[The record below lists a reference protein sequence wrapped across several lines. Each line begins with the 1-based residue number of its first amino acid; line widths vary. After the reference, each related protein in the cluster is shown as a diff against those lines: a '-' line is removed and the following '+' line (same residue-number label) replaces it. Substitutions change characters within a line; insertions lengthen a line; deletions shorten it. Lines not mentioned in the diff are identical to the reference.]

1 MNALTQRESAALPSM
16 QVDEKE
22 LIDVLRNS
30 LYPGAQDPSI
40 KLVLSYCKAAGLDP
54 MQKPVHIV
62 PMQVSTGRKDDEGWD
77 IKENRDVIMPG
88 VGLYRSQAERT
99 GLYAGISEPEYGPM
113 LELTFIADVWESV
126 GGKRVKRSQNVTMK
140 YPEWCRVTVEKL
152 LDGKVCRYTAVEYWI
167 ENYATKSNKT
177 EEPNA
182 MWKRRPRG
190 QLAKCAEA
198 QALRK
203 AFPGSVGSQPTAEE
217 MEGKSLLEDDR
228 TIDMPTSSKPPVDQ
242 PQSRSAKEKAADVT
256 DVDAKPATQSG
267 NTAAAEGK
275 AVDSQSEPAVGKP
288 ISDSVLRILK
298 VKMEN
303 AGVSESDIKKKFGFD
318 LDGVTT
324 ANYNGIV
331 EWLKD
336 PTQ

>member
-1 MNALTQRESAALPSM
+1 MSNALTQRESASLPSM
-16 QVDEKE
+16 QVEEKE

-30 LYPGAQDPSI
+30 LYPGAQDASI

-62 PMQVSTGRKDDEGWD
+62 PMQVSTGKKDDDGWD
-77 IKENRDVIMPG
+77 IKENRDTIMPG

-113 LELTFIADVWESV
+113 LELTFIADVWENV
-126 GGKRVKRSQNVTMK
+126 NGKRVKRSQNVTMK
-140 YPEWCRVTVEKL
+140 YPEWCRVTVEKF
-152 LDGKVCRYTAVEYWI
+152 LDGKLCRYTAVEYWI

-177 EEPNA
+177 EEPNS

-228 TIDMPTSSKPPVDQ
+228 TIDMPPTQTPVAQ
-242 PQSRSAKEKAADVT
+242 PQSRSEKAKAATPGDVT
-256 DVDAKPATQSG
+256 DVDAKPAAAQG
-267 NTAAAEGK
+267 AQQAPAEGAAEPVV
-275 AVDSQSEPAVGKP
+275 AKP
-288 ISDSVLRILK
+288 ISDSMLTVLK
-298 VKMEN
+298 KKMEN
-303 AGVSESDIKKKFGFD
+303 AGVNEADLKRKFSID

-324 ANYNGIV
+324 ANYNSV
-331 EWLKD
+331 TDWLKD

>member
-1 MNALTQRESAALPSM
+1 MNNALTQRESSALPSM
-16 QVDEKE
+16 QVEEKE

-30 LYPGAQDPSI
+30 LYPGAQDASI
-40 KLVLSYCKAAGLDP
+40 KLVLSYCKAAALDP

-62 PMQVSTGRKDDEGWD
+62 PMQVSTGNKDAEGWD

-113 LELTFIADVWESV
+113 LELTFVADVWENV
-126 GGKRVKRSQNVTMK
+126 NGKRVKRSQNVTMN
-140 YPEWCRVTVEKL
+140 YPEWCRITVEKF
-152 LDGKVCRYTAVEYWI
+152 LDGRVCRYTATEFWI
-167 ENYATKSNKT
+167 ENYATKNSKT

-217 MEGKSLLEDDR
+217 MEGKQLLDDDR
-228 TIDMPTSSKPPVDQ
+228 TIDMPVGKPAVEQ
-242 PQSRSAKEKAADVT
+242 PQSRSAKQAPKEGAT
-256 DVDAKPATQSG
+256 DVDPTTSAESKAEPPVATERVTRAENEDGKRWRQRSRPEEEIWLRSG
-267 NTAAAEGK
+267 C
-275 AVDSQSEPAVGKP
+275 
-288 ISDSVLRILK
+288 SDHGQLQRHR
-298 VKMEN
+298 
-303 AGVSESDIKKKFGFD
+303 
-318 LDGVTT
+318 
-324 ANYNGIV
+324 
-331 EWLKD
+331 
-336 PTQ
+336 

>member
-1 MNALTQRESAALPSM
+1 MNNALTQRESSALPSM
-16 QVDEKE
+16 QVEEKE

-30 LYPGAQDPSI
+30 LYPGAQDASI
-40 KLVLSYCKAAGLDP
+40 KLVLSYCKAAAL
-54 MQKPVHIV
+54 
-62 PMQVSTGRKDDEGWD
+62 D

-113 LELTFIADVWESV
+113 LELTFVADVWENV
-126 GGKRVKRSQNVTMK
+126 NGKRVKRSQNVTMN
-140 YPEWCRVTVEKL
+140 YPEWCRITVEKF
-152 LDGKVCRYTAVEYWI
+152 LDGRVCRYTATEFWI
-167 ENYATKSNKT
+167 ENYATKNSKT

-217 MEGKSLLEDDR
+217 MEGKQLLDDDR
-228 TIDMPTSSKPPVDQ
+228 TIDMPVGKPAVEQ
-242 PQSRSAKEKAADVT
+242 PQSRSAKQAPKEGAT
-256 DVDAKPATQSG
+256 DVDPTTSAESKAEPPVATE
-267 NTAAAEGK
+267 TVVA
-275 AVDSQSEPAVGKP
+275 KP
-288 ISDSVLRILK
+288 ISDSALRVLK
-298 VKMEN
+298 TKMEN
-303 AGVSESDIKKKFGFD
+303 AGVNEADLKKKFGFD
-318 LDGVTT
+318 LDAVTT

-331 EWLKD
+331 DWLKD

>member
-16 QVDEKE
+16 QVDEQE

-30 LYPGAQDPSI
+30 LYPGAQDASI

-62 PMQVSTGRKDDEGWD
+62 PMQVSTGKKDEDGWD

-99 GLYAGISEPEYGPM
+99 GQYAGISEPEYGPLM
-113 LELTFIADVWESV
+113 ELTYVSEVWESV
-126 GGKRVKRSQNVTMK
+126 NGRRVKSNKNVTMK
-140 YPEWCRVTVEKL
+140 YPEWCRITVERVV
-152 LDGKVCRYTAVEYWI
+152 DGMIRRYTAVEYWI

-228 TIDMPTSSKPPVDQ
+228 TIDMPATKPPVEQ
-242 PQSRSAKEKAADVT
+242 PQSKSAKPKPTDVT
-256 DVDAKPATQSG
+256 DVDAKTPEPKPAP
-267 NTAAAEGK
+267 A
-275 AVDSQSEPAVGKP
+275 QSEVQQEPKQPTEPVEAKP
-288 ISDSVLRILK
+288 ISESVLRVLK
-298 VKMEN
+298 TKMEN
-303 AGVSESDIKKKFGFD
+303 ASVSEADVKKKFGFG
-318 LDGVTT
+318 LDSVTT
-324 ANYNGIV
+324 ANYNDV
-331 EWLKD
+331 VKFVKS
-336 PTQ
+336 PV

>member
-30 LYPGAQDPSI
+30 LYPGAQDASI
-40 KLVLSYCKAAGLDP
+40 KLVLSYCKAAALDP

-62 PMQVSTGRKDDEGWD
+62 PMQVSTGKKDDDGWD

-113 LELTFIADVWESV
+113 LDLTFIADVWENV
-126 GGKRVKRSQNVTMK
+126 NGKRVKRSQNVTIK
-140 YPEWCRVTVEKL
+140 YPEWCRITVEKF
-152 LDGKVCRYTAVEYWI
+152 LDERVCRYTAVEYWI

-228 TIDMPTSSKPPVDQ
+228 TIDMPSASKKEPVDQ
-242 PQSRSAKEKAADVT
+242 PRSKSAKATDVT
-256 DVDAKPATQSG
+256 DVTPNGDQPVQNAPATHPRQATQQVQP
-267 NTAAAEGK
+267 TAE
-275 AVDSQSEPAVGKP
+275 GKP
-288 ISDSVLRILK
+288 ISDSVLRVLK
-298 VKMEN
+298 TKMEN
-303 AGVSESDIKKKFGFD
+303 AGIAEPDIKKKFGFD

-324 ANYNGIV
+324 ANYNEIV
-331 EWLKD
+331 DWLKD